1 MLIRNPEEG
10 VAMDDLDQLQQDLE
24 KLLSTNALRSRFFLG
39 EHSHSHSG
47 HDRRHERLSLKRK
60 RDDVPKYKD
69 MFVSSKNGLRVI
81 KRDPFRSF
89 SEKSFK
95 EIPKITLPRNDNSD
109 KFWASIEPY
118 CSPVSK
124 DDIAVCI
131 KPKRK
136 IEVFSQLFFSFLTL
150 SYKNSPKKLS

>member
-1 MLIRNPEEG
+1 
-10 VAMDDLDQLQQDLE
+10 MDDLDQLQQDLE

-60 RDDVPKYKD
+60 RDDIPKYKD
-69 MFVSSKNGLRVI
+69 MFVCSKNGLRVI

-131 KPKRK
+131 KPK
-136 IEVFSQLFFSFLTL
+136 S
-150 SYKNSPKKLS
+150 KKLMIPVCFFLVS